1 MRGEQRMDTKI
12 KLAVMQPYFLPYLGY
27 FQVMNAVDKYIVYD
41 DVNFIKG
48 GRINRNNILIG
59 GQSKPINLLLVGASP
74 NKLINQIDLLHDK
87 VQEGKL
93 LRTISMNYAKA
104 PYFAEVFPI
113 IEAIINNPEKNL
125 AKYLYDSFKTL
136 CAYMGI
142 TTELI
147 LSSSLDKDC
156 SLKAADKLYHICDIM
171 NAGEYYNSIGGWEL
185 YSHEE
190 FEKRGLKLHFLKM
203 NEDISY
209 KQFGDDFVPYLS
221 IIDVMMFNPVDKIQ
235 EYLNMYTLL

>member
-93 LRTISMNYAKA
+93 LRTISM
-104 PYFAEVFPI
+104 
-113 IEAIINNPEKNL
+113 
-125 AKYLYDSFKTL
+125 
-136 CAYMGI
+136 
-142 TTELI
+142 
-147 LSSSLDKDC
+147 
-156 SLKAADKLYHICDIM
+156 KL
-171 NAGEYYNSIGGWEL
+171 L
-185 YSHEE
+185 
-190 FEKRGLKLHFLKM
+190 
-203 NEDISY
+203 
-209 KQFGDDFVPYLS
+209 
-221 IIDVMMFNPVDKIQ
+221 
-235 EYLNMYTLL
+235 